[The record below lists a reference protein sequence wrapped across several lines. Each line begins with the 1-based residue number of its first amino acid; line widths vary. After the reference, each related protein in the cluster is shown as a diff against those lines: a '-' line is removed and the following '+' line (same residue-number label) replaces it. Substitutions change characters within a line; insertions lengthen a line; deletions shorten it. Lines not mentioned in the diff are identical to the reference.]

1 MNENENNVMTEMTN
15 NEPEMTNDGSGIGTG
30 LAMLIGSGLTI
41 AAVAV
46 GKKLKKVYD
55 NRKANKRAKKDIEGT
70 DVIDLTDE
78 DIYGDSNK

>member
-1 MNENENNVMTEMTN
+1 MNENENTVVTEMVN
-15 NEPEMTNDGSGIGTG
+15 NEPEMTNESSGIGTG

-70 DVIDLTDE
+70 DVIELTDE
-78 DIYGDSNK
+78 DVYGDSNK